1 MILVAASANLDLVVG
16 APHIPAPG
24 ETVLGRDFQTFP
36 GGKGTNQAVAS
47 ARAGGALTH
56 MLLAL
61 EAARLLR
68 PRCWRRGSNERI
80 ARK

>member
-47 ARAGGALTH
+47 ARAGGVHSTH

-61 EAARLLR
+61 GGSTAVAPALLA
-68 PRCWRRGSNERI
+68 PWL
-80 ARK
+80 K